1 MELRHLTTF
10 REVASELSFSRAAVR
25 LGYVQSAVTGHVRAL
40 ETELGVRLFDRLGR
54 RIVLTHAG
62 CQLLGYAE
70 RIEQLAH
77 EATTVIGAPGEP
89 AGPVRISAPEVLC
102 AYRMPAVIRD
112 LHTQH
117 PKVQLLFRA
126 NPTAALDADV
136 QRALAHGQV
145 DVAFVLEEHLDSTE
159 TLLIEPV
166 NVEPLV
172 VIAAPEH
179 PLTHKARVRPGDL
192 DGVPALLTD
201 KGCGYRRVFERAL
214 DDAGARAVL
223 AGEFTS
229 SETVKRC
236 VEASTAIGVL
246 AAVSVAAELAAGT
259 LATLAW
265 DGPELALTSY
275 IVRRRDRW
283 VSPAQAAVHAAASNR
298 LARVAGP
305 GG

>member
-10 REVASELSFSRAAVR
+10 REVASELSFSRAAAR
-25 LGYVQSAVTGHVRAL
+25 LGYVQSAVTSHVRAL

-62 CQLLGYAE
+62 SQLLDYAR
-70 RIEQLAH
+70 RIEQLTH

-89 AGPVRISAPEVLC
+89 AGPVTISAPEVLC
-102 AYRMPAVIRD
+102 AYRLPAVIRD
-112 LHTQH
+112 LHSQH
-117 PKVQLLFRA
+117 PNVQLLFRA

-145 DVAFVLEEHLDSTE
+145 DVAFVLDEDLDSTD
-159 TLLIEPV
+159 TLLIRPL

-179 PLTHKARVRPGDL
+179 RLTHKAHVRPGDL
-192 DGVPALLTD
+192 DGIPALLTD

-214 DDAGARAVL
+214 DSAGARAVT

-259 LATLAW
+259 LVTLDW

-275 IVRRRDRW
+275 IVSRKDRW
-283 VSPAQAAVHAAASNR
+283 ISPAQAAVHAAAYNR
-298 LARVAGP
+298 LGA
-305 GG
+305 